1 MPSTQSESVQQRA
14 YRVRQFCD
22 AFNVCKTTVYA
33 RINDGTLKTR
43 KIGKVRIILVPTEEA
58 AIIS

>member
-1 MPSTQSESVQQRA
+1 MQSTAKPSEQRA
-14 YRVRQFCD
+14 YRVRQFCN
-22 AFNVCKTTVYA
+22 AFHVCKATVYK